1 MKKVKKNKLGFYYIN
16 PKPDKKKL
24 EKYYK
29 DKYFKNTLSYKF
41 KLTNEEEH
49 YHKNLSLVKIFMLK
63 KKIKNLNKKNLL
75 DLGAGQGTF
84 LKNIS
89 NYFKSCLGV
98 DFSETNLTNKSKLN
112 FKFMSMN
119 PEHFIEKNL
128 KKFNVVTLNNVLE
141 HVIDPF
147 IFMKKLKNN
156 INKNTLIILTIPND
170 FSDLQK
176 KTNTKV
182 RKKNYWVAPPEHINY
197 FNNSSF
203 LNFIKIVGFKK
214 IDAIA
219 DFPIE
224 LFLLKKEFD
233 YTKNS
238 KLGKNIHLLRC
249 EIIKY
254 LGNSHSIEDLY
265 SFFKMIY
272 ELNIG
277 RDNTYLLK
285 KI

>member
-1 MKKVKKNKLGFYYIN
+1 MQKIKKNKLGFYFIH

-29 DKYFKNTLSYKF
+29 NKYFKNTSSYKYKF
-41 KLTNEEEH
+41 TNEEEY

-63 KKIKNLNKKNLL
+63 KKIKNLDKKYLL

-89 NYFKSCLGV
+89 HYFKSCLGV
-98 DFSETNLTNKSKLN
+98 DFSEKNLIKKHKSN
-112 FKFMSMN
+112 FKFVSMN
-119 PEHFIEKNL
+119 PEYFIEKNL
-128 KKFNVVTLNNVLE
+128 NKFNVITLNNVLE
-141 HVIDPF
+141 HVIDPI
-147 IFMKKLKNN
+147 IFMKKLKKN
-156 INKNTLIILTIPND
+156 ISKNTLIILTIPND

-182 RKKNYWVAPPEHINY
+182 RKKNYWVSPPEHLNY
-197 FNNSSF
+197 FNKNSF

-224 LFLLKKEFD
+224 LFLLKKDFD
-233 YTKNS
+233 YTKNP
-238 KLGKNIHLLRC
+238 KLGKKIHLLKC

-254 LGNSHSIEDLY
+254 LGNNLSINDLY
-265 SFFKMIY
+265 DFLKMIY

-277 RDNTYLLK
+277 RDNTYLLRK
-285 KI
+285 V